1 MTELVSIR
9 TVEMHT
15 AGEPV
20 RIITDGYPIPEGA
33 TLLERRRDAQA
44 RLDRYRRL
52 LMSEPRGHA
61 EMYGALLV
69 PPDLPDAHM
78 AVLFLHNEGYST
90 MCGHAVVALG
100 RYAVDHGLV
109 AGRSRSPRSVSS
121 ALAASSALRSRRG
134 RPAAG
139 AVRER
144 ALLRLCPR
152 RRRGHP
158 HFGPVTLDIG
168 YGGAF
173 YAVLPAAELGLD
185 LEASPL
191 ARLVDAA
198 MEIKEAAS
206 RSLALAHPRFRDL
219 AFLYGTILT
228 DGADDWTRSPRPT
241 SASSPTARSTAAP
254 QAPVSARGWRS
265 CTAAAGSG
273 SARAAASAA

>member
-90 MCGHAVVALG
+90 MCGHAVIALG

-109 AGRSRSPRSVSS
+109 VRRGAADRGPHPVPLRPRPRSG
-121 ALAASSALRSRRG
+121 RG
-134 RPAAG
+134 EGGPAACG
-139 AVRER
+139 SR
-144 ALLRLCPR
+144 ACP
-152 RRRGHP
+152 
-158 HFGPVTLDIG
+158 
-168 YGGAF
+168 
-173 YAVLPAAELGLD
+173 
-185 LEASPL
+185 ASP
-191 ARLVDAA
+191 
-198 MEIKEAAS
+198 
-206 RSLALAHPRFRDL
+206 
-219 AFLYGTILT
+219 
-228 DGADDWTRSPRPT
+228 SPATP
-241 SASSPTARSTAAP
+241 SWSPAP
-254 QAPVSARGWRS
+254 SAR
-265 CTAAAGSG
+265 
-273 SARAAASAA
+273 